1 MFCAI
6 SSQWNDRINNLPAKR
21 IESPDTDTETATF
34 KHLSHGYSIYYTYK
48 VGHK

>member
-6 SSQWNDRINNLPAKR
+6 SSQWNDRIKNLSAKR
-21 IESPDTDTETATF
+21 IESPDIDSGTVTF
-34 KHLSHGYSIYYTYK
+34 KHLSHGYSIHYTFR